1 MGAFVGCGSLGLIAV
16 FTDETK
22 FHILFSY
29 KHAKIEHQS
38 FLREAKFLYPALFW
52 LLSPV
57 YVGTI

>member
-29 KHAKIEHQS
+29 KHVKIEHQS
-38 FLREAKFLYPALFW
+38 FLVVITCVRRYDLIL
-52 LLSPV
+52 
-57 YVGTI
+57 IN